1 MFKELKKAG
10 IEGPLDALGV
20 ARRLV
25 QTVWD
30 PTRAD
35 IQHGTNRLMMKGL
48 ADTPPEKIREV
59 EERHPALVRMF
70 DEEYDPELV
79 PADLE
84 TLPDG
89 SLGREY
95 ARFIR
100 ANEID
105 PLQTLLAMGKPGNLL
120 EYHFKRAYKLHDLM
134 HVVLGADAS
143 VLGEVKIVSY
153 SLGQA
158 GDAGV
163 RAPAMALAVLF
174 MNTGLRRHHEM
185 PDAVRWAAKWMAIG
199 ENAPWHVTVPVE
211 DYLERPVHDLRER
224 MIPGVAVT

>member
-1 MFKELKKAG
+1 MLEELKKAG
-10 IEGPLDALGV
+10 IDGPLDALRV

-48 ADTPPEKIREV
+48 ADTPLERIRDV
-59 EERHPALVRMF
+59 EERHPDLARMF
-70 DEEYDPELV
+70 ESGYDPDLRPE
-79 PADLE
+79 DLE
-84 TLPDG
+84 RLPDG

-105 PLQTLLAMGKPGNLL
+105 PLQTLLAMGTPGNLL

-134 HVVLGADAS
+134 HVVLGADAT
-143 VLGEVKIVSY
+143 VLGEVKIVSF

-158 GDAGV
+158 RDASV

-174 MNTGLRRHHEM
+174 MNTGLRRHHQM
-185 PDAVRWAAKWMAIG
+185 PEAVRLAAKWMAIG
-199 ENAPWHVTVPVE
+199 EDAPWHVAVPVE
-211 DYLERPVHDLRER
+211 DYLDRPVAELRDR
-224 MIPGVAVT
+224 MLPATALA

>member
-1 MFKELKKAG
+1 MFEELRKAG
-10 IEGPLDALGV
+10 IKGPLDALSV
-20 ARRLV
+20 ARRLA

-48 ADTPPEKIREV
+48 ADTPIEKIREV
-59 EERHPALVRMF
+59 ESEHPNLARMF
-70 DEEYDPELV
+70 EEGYDPELL
-79 PADLE
+79 PAELE
-84 TLPDG
+84 KYPDG

-95 ARFIR
+95 ARFIHE
-100 ANEID
+100 NQID
-105 PLQTLLAMGKPGNLL
+105 PLQTLLAMGIPGNLL

-134 HVVLGADAS
+134 HVVLGADAT

-158 GDAGV
+158 RDAGV

-174 MNTGLRRHHEM
+174 MNTGLRRSDEM
-185 PDAVRWAAKWMAIG
+185 PEAVRLAFKWMSIG
-199 ENAPWHVTVPVE
+199 EQAPWHVEVPVE
-211 DYLERPVHDLRER
+211 DYLDRPVEDLRDR
-224 MIPGVAVT
+224 MLTGVAVA